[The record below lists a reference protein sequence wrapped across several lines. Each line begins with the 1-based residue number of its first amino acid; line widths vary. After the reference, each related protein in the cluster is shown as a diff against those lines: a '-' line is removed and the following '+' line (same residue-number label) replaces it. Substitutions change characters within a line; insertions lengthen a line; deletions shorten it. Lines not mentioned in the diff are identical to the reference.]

1 MNELNRQKQLQ
12 SAKEQSDRNR
22 AKQDSTLKTQTRSQ
36 KALSKS
42 TISFADK
49 LNDYILPIASTTT
62 LGAIKVGANLTI
74 DVNGILNASGGA
86 GATNWGLIGGSIRGA
101 PQADLVAELDAK
113 ADISHALVHA
123 NHTASGLTTGHFLKA
138 TSATTYAFGAHGL
151 TAADVGAI
159 ADPGTSTDYQIL
171 TWNGASGNSVR
182 TSVGV
187 KIDSNYNVVGDA
199 DIVAYQSSSYT
210 GSIWDGLP
218 VDNLT
223 LKYTLGTLSIK
234 PSVTGNAS
242 KYLRV
247 NSGETGLEWAD
258 AATINSQWTT
268 SGSDIYFAN
277 KVMIGNA
284 SAPYNPLN
292 VVGTYSAVSL
302 TANSTA
308 VANFIALNHTQ
319 LAISHEAASPYAIC
333 LQTKHATNNGSSYPL
348 VLNPLGGNVGIGIA
362 PGDNQQKLQVHTA
375 SDTNLSIRAGSD
387 FGAGYSGSAIDSL
400 NDAITVRKMLILAG
414 NPIVMTGGN
423 VGIGTASP
431 SPKLMVD
438 SVADTQHGLYVK
450 RTTSTSDYW
459 CGVFYNSATGIE
471 ADLAGKTY
479 SAIFNGGN
487 VGIGTASPGC
497 KLQVNEAST
506 NGSFTSTI
514 RMYVSG
520 AAYSGSGPALD
531 FYNQDNSAVN
541 IAGRIATAL
550 TDGTGGAQSDNM
562 IFQLAASGTCAT
574 RMTLTSAGALSTT
587 GSISAGTTLS
597 CDSHLYVNGVG
608 SNIYFDTLSSEN
620 DNYIGTANNYQMKLY
635 CGRGTTTT
643 VYLTENGRVDV
654 AGGVRATGDII
665 AYATL

>member
-22 AKQDSTLKTQTRSQ
+22 AKQDSILKTQTRSQ

-171 TWNGASGNSVR
+171 TWNGTSGNSVR

-234 PSVTGNAS
+234 PSVTGNAY
-242 KYLRV
+242 KYL
-247 NSGETGLEWAD
+247 S
-258 AATINSQWTT
+258 
-268 SGSDIYFAN
+268 
-277 KVMIGNA
+277 
-284 SAPYNPLN
+284 
-292 VVGTYSAVSL
+292 
-302 TANSTA
+302 
-308 VANFIALNHTQ
+308 
-319 LAISHEAASPYAIC
+319 
-333 LQTKHATNNGSSYPL
+333 
-348 VLNPLGGNVGIGIA
+348 
-362 PGDNQQKLQVHTA
+362 
-375 SDTNLSIRAGSD
+375 
-387 FGAGYSGSAIDSL
+387 
-400 NDAITVRKMLILAG
+400 
-414 NPIVMTGGN
+414 
-423 VGIGTASP
+423 
-431 SPKLMVD
+431 
-438 SVADTQHGLYVK
+438 
-450 RTTSTSDYW
+450 
-459 CGVFYNSATGIE
+459 
-471 ADLAGKTY
+471 
-479 SAIFNGGN
+479 
-487 VGIGTASPGC
+487 
-497 KLQVNEAST
+497 
-506 NGSFTSTI
+506 
-514 RMYVSG
+514 
-520 AAYSGSGPALD
+520 
-531 FYNQDNSAVN
+531 
-541 IAGRIATAL
+541 
-550 TDGTGGAQSDNM
+550 
-562 IFQLAASGTCAT
+562 
-574 RMTLTSAGALSTT
+574 
-587 GSISAGTTLS
+587 
-597 CDSHLYVNGVG
+597 
-608 SNIYFDTLSSEN
+608 
-620 DNYIGTANNYQMKLY
+620 
-635 CGRGTTTT
+635 
-643 VYLTENGRVDV
+643 
-654 AGGVRATGDII
+654 
-665 AYATL
+665 